1 MQEIKRILK
10 MVNSEI
16 FYKIIKISQLDET
29 EFKLVQEFILR
40 ENTRDEVCNI
50 LGISRSQFNIVKNNA
65 FTKIRLVMTNLLDE
79 KIKQMA

>member
-16 FYKIIKISQLDET
+16 FYKIMKISQLDET

-40 ENTRDEVCNI
+40 EKPRDDVCDM

-65 FTKIRLVMTNLLDE
+65 FTKIRLVMTNLLDD
-79 KIKQMA
+79 KIRQSG

>member
-16 FYKIIKISQLDET
+16 FYKIMKISQLDET

-40 ENTRDEVCNI
+40 DNKRDDVCDM

-65 FTKIRLVMTNLLDE
+65 FTKIRLVMTNLLDD
-79 KIKQMA
+79 KIRQMA